1 MSSVLELLLKTLD
14 DLSTQKLQRLKWY
27 LKNYESIS
35 TADIEKAKATDIV
48 DIMVARFTPEGAVK
62 ITLDILRKMNENHL
76 AEQLEN
82 KHKDV
87 QNAVQISRDAHNVD
101 PNPKSGV
108 TVHAPVFTRNISNPV
123 TFNPSSSSSAV
134 GLVQYYNKTM
144 KKVDPV
150 VKFPSAGLISLSE
163 NAGDTGITLRQQYAC
178 VLTLD
183 PNTAHP
189 NLFLSERNRK
199 ATHVREKQPYPDHA
213 QRFDWEPQVLS
224 QESLTGRCYWEV
236 EWSGRMGVGIVVT
249 YKGTRSKGADN
260 DYSFGRNTRSWQ
272 LKCSGFGYIAW
283 HNGCPTN
290 IPFPSSSTKVGVY
303 VDVSAGTLSFYS
315 VSDTHTLTHLHTF
328 NTTFTEPL
336 YAAFLIP
343 TNCSVCLC
351 EI

>member
-14 DLSTQKLQRLKWY
+14 DLSTQKLQRFKWY

-87 QNAVQISRDAHNVD
+87 QNSVQISRDTHNVD
-101 PNPKSGV
+101 LNPKSGV
-108 TVHAPVFTRNISNPV
+108 TVHAPVLTRNISNPV
-123 TFNPSSSSSAV
+123 TFNFSSSSSAV
-134 GLVQYYNKTM
+134 
-144 KKVDPV
+144 D
-150 VKFPSAGLISLSE
+150 
-163 NAGDTGITLRQQYAC
+163 AC

-213 QRFDWEPQVLS
+213 ERFDWEPQVLS

-283 HNGCPTN
+283 HNGCVTN
-290 IPFPSSSTKVGVY
+290 IPFPSSSTRVGVY

-315 VSDTHTLTHLHTF
+315 VSNTHTLTHLHTF

-343 TNCSVCLC
+343 TSCCVCLC